1 MEFKGFLLMENNIK
15 EQTIPILNDLEV
27 HGIRNIMITG
37 DNLNTAISVASK
49 CGMINDFESLTND
62 NYDTI
67 LNIWSQKNLNNTII
81 SDEKYYET
89 LPNNNKI
96 ENIIIDQ

>member
-1 MEFKGFLLMENNIK
+1 
-15 EQTIPILNDLEV
+15 
-27 HGIRNIMITG
+27 MITG

>member
-49 CGMINDFESLTND
+49 CKIIYHPDVLTKRKIN
-62 NYDTI
+62 I
-67 LNIWSQKNLNNTII
+67 LFNEL
-81 SDEKYYET
+81 
-89 LPNNNKI
+89 
-96 ENIIIDQ
+96 